1 VGKSEFPMT
10 KAEIAKINS
19 IYKEFID
26 SIDPALDQE
35 DKEMIDKAYQLALEA
50 HKFQRRKSGEPY
62 IHHPLEVAK
71 ICYHEIGLGPTSI
84 TCAILHD
91 VVEDTEVTSD
101 EITYMFGIK
110 IGKIVDGLT
119 KLDGLYNVDSP
130 QAENYKKVL
139 STLVYDVRVVLIK
152 MADRLHNLR
161 TIGSMPRYKQL
172 RIAAETSYIYVPLA
186 HRLGLYNIKKEFE
199 DIIFMISEPD
209 KYEELSQ
216 KLKDSEKQRNKYIE
230 EFIDPLKSK
239 LKELGVP
246 YRVLGR
252 PKSISSINN
261 KIKNKNVTFDEIY
274 DLFAVRIIVDVPRD
288 KEKSTCW
295 QVYSLITDVYTPIPE
310 RLKDWVTNPKSNGYE
325 SLHTTIIGP
334 QGKFVEIQIRT
345 ERMDEI
351 AEKGFAAHWKYKG
364 NETRMDVYDRWLDNI
379 RELLDNSSSSDA
391 LEFISDF
398 KTNLFKEEIYAFTP
412 KGDMRI
418 LPKGA
423 TALDF
428 AFDIHSDVGY
438 HAVAIKVNNK
448 LVPMGYRLSNGDK
461 VSVMTG
467 KNQKP
472 SENWLKLVVTGK
484 AKSKIR
490 SAMKEERKKKGELG
504 KETLERKLRNMKADF
519 MMNIDMLVEY
529 YGFKSRPD
537 FYFAIAN
544 EKVDLLKLKTFD
556 VVGQKLIKKEEPKE
570 TILKKKPEEVIVPKQ
585 NNIPLV
591 YINGEPGDK
600 YNYTI
605 AKCCNPIQGDD
616 IFGFIT
622 TSSGLKIHRSNCPNA
637 MHLLANF
644 GYRVVKAE
652 WGANVNTNFVV
663 DLLIIGIDSGPGVI
677 KSIVNKLSDEIG
689 LNIRTFNISG
699 EEGYFE
705 GRISIFVKNNNQVN
719 LIIRKLKEIEG
730 INSVERIDKQN

>member
-1 VGKSEFPMT
+1 MT

>member
-1 VGKSEFPMT
+1 MGKSEFPMT